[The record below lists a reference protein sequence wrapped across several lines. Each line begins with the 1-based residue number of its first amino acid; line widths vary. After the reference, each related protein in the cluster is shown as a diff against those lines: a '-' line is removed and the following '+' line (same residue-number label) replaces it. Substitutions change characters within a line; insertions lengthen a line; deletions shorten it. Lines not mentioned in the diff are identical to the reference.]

1 MGAAFDN
8 AITLNNAYVELV
20 GFVSMKKLIAAA
32 SLCVASFSVQAAITV
47 PKYDLNAGKQVAETV
62 CAACHGVNGVSPIP
76 AQPNLGGQNVKYL
89 YKQLVEF
96 KSGYR
101 KNGIMQSQVANLSQQ
116 DLANVAGYYASQAPW
131 GVAFGNPAT
140 TQEATKLFLGGD
152 KSRGVIGC
160 AGCHGPDAAGNVWA
174 AFPRLGGQHA
184 EYIATQLKLFR
195 AAGRVDD
202 IDSDEQKRVNDAEKE
217 GEMGMMQMVAAKLSD
232 RDIRILSDYVSAIH

>member
-1 MGAAFDN
+1 MMFLDN
-8 AITLNNAYVELV
+8 AITLDNAYIELV

-47 PKYDLNAGKQVAETV
+47 PEYDLNAGKQIAETV
-62 CAACHGVNGVSPIP
+62 CAACHGVDGVSAVP

-89 YKQLVEF
+89 YKQLVNF
-96 KSGYR
+96 KAGYR

-116 DLANVAGYYASQAPW
+116 DLANVAGYYSSQKPW
-131 GVAFGNPAT
+131 GVGFGNPAT
-140 TQEATKLFLGGD
+140 TQEASKLFLGGD

-195 AAGRVDD
+195 AAGREDD
-202 IDSDEQKRVNDAEKE
+202 IDSEDQKRANDAAKE
-217 GEMGMMQMVAAKLSD
+217 GEKGMMQTVASKLSD

>member
-1 MGAAFDN
+1 
-8 AITLNNAYVELV
+8 
-20 GFVSMKKLIAAA
+20 MKKLIAAA
-32 SLCVASFSVQAAITV
+32 SLCVASFSVQAAIIV
-47 PKYDLNAGKQVAETV
+47 PEHDVNAGKQIAETV
-62 CAACHGVNGVSPIP
+62 CAACHGVDGVSPVP

-89 YKQLVEF
+89 YKQLVNF

-116 DLANVAGYYASQAPW
+116 DLANVAGYYASQKPW

-152 KSRGVIGC
+152 KSRGVIAC

-195 AAGRVDD
+195 AAGRADDVD
-202 IDSDEQKRVNDAEKE
+202 SEEQKRVNDAEKE
-217 GEMGMMQMVAAKLSD
+217 GEKGMMQTVASKLSD
-232 RDIRILSDYVSAIH
+232 RDIRILADYVSAVH

>member
-1 MGAAFDN
+1 MFVN
-8 AITLNNAYVELV
+8 AVNSGYAELL
-20 GFVSMKKLIAAA
+20 GFVSMKKLIAAI

-47 PKYDLNAGKQVAETV
+47 PEYDVTAGKQVAETV
-62 CAACHGVNGVSPIP
+62 CAACHGVDGVSMVPS
-76 AQPNLGGQNVKYL
+76 QPNLGGQNVKYM
-89 YKQLVEF
+89 YKQLVDF

-101 KNGIMQSQVANLSQQ
+101 VNGIMQSQVANLSQQ
-116 DLANVAGYYASQAPW
+116 DLANVAGYYSSQAPW
-131 GVAFGNPAT
+131 GVGLANPAT
-140 TQEATKLFLGGD
+140 TQEATKLFLGGA

-195 AAGRVDD
+195 AAGREDD
-202 IDSDEQKRVNDAEKE
+202 VSGNDQMRYNDADKE
-217 GEMGMMQMVAAKLSD
+217 GDKGMMQMVASKLSD

>member
-1 MGAAFDN
+1 MSFDN
-8 AITLNNAYVELV
+8 AIMLDNAYIELV

-32 SLCVASFSVQAAITV
+32 GLCVASFSVQAAITV

-195 AAGRVDD
+195 AAGRADD
-202 IDSDEQKRVNDAEKE
+202 IDSDEQKRANDAAKE
-217 GEMGMMQMVAAKLSD
+217 GEMGMMQTVASKLSD

>member
-1 MGAAFDN
+1 
-8 AITLNNAYVELV
+8 
-20 GFVSMKKLIAAA
+20 MKKLIAAA
-32 SLCVASFSVQAAITV
+32 SLCVASFSVQAAIIV
-47 PKYDLNAGKQVAETV
+47 PEHDVNAGKQIAETV
-62 CAACHGVNGVSPIP
+62 CAACHGVDGVSPVP

-89 YKQLVEF
+89 YKQLVDY

-116 DLANVAGYYASQAPW
+116 DLANVAGYYASQKPW

-217 GEMGMMQMVAAKLSD
+217 GEMGMMQMVAAKRSD

>member
-1 MGAAFDN
+1 MMFLDN
-8 AITLNNAYVELV
+8 AITLDNAYIELV

-195 AAGRVDD
+195 AAGRADD
-202 IDSDEQKRVNDAEKE
+202 IDSDEQKRANDAAKE
-217 GEMGMMQMVAAKLSD
+217 GEMGMMQTVASKLSD